1 MKNEVKKLFDEV
13 TPIKS
18 DKEILY
24 GVLGKAK
31 EMESTNSNNKIRIKK
46 PIIAVI
52 AAAAAASLGVT
63 GAAAAGLINFDSLFG
78 NRIKAE
84 SNELGEALLCK
95 AENFSYT
102 VSDDNYEISLNG
114 ISGSATD
121 IIANLEISR
130 KDGTP
135 VIDCFVNEYNPEIGL
150 HGHEECIISSYDKKN
165 YDRFLGSTSKYSIN
179 DEGNIEIVYVIGDE
193 DMSAVPVSNET
204 IKIFSAKIY
213 PIEPYFD
220 YVVEEK
226 KAVYMFE
233 DGELTY
239 FENNTDN
246 KIEVD
251 TSSVHYLDLVWS
263 AEFDYI
269 PSEMAL
275 KTIDK
280 SYHSD
285 SDKMEVKAYHYEND
299 VETTQDA
306 VIENIDIKLTS
317 TFATFTCD
325 MVYEEPENGD
335 IPFPDIE
342 QIYLIRKDGTKTL
355 MIMNSGH
362 GPYDGGFSISYRYCS
377 YFKDNGDG
385 SFFADYIAV
394 DLNDVTGIEIN
405 GKLYEL

>member
-1 MKNEVKKLFDEV
+1 MKNNVKKLFDKV
-13 TPIKS
+13 TPVRS
-18 DKEILY
+18 DFEILE
-24 GVLGKAK
+24 GVLRKAE
-31 EMESTNSNNKIRIKK
+31 EMDNRNSSKKINIKK
-46 PIIAVI
+46 PVIAVI

-84 SNELGEALLCK
+84 SVKLGEELLCK

-114 ISGSATD
+114 ISGSATE
-121 IIANLEISR
+121 IIANIEISR

-135 VIDCFVNEYNPEIGL
+135 VVDSFVNEYNEEIGI
-150 HGHEECIISSYDKKN
+150 HGHEECIISSFDEKN
-165 YDRFLGSTSKYSIN
+165 YDRFLGRTSKYSIN
-179 DEGNIEIVYVIGDE
+179 DEGNIEIVFVVGDK
-193 DMSAVPVSNET
+193 DINAVPVSNET
-204 IKIFSAKIY
+204 IRITGEKIY

-220 YVVEEK
+220 YVVEEN

-239 FENNTDN
+239 FENNTYN
-246 KIEVD
+246 EIELD
-251 TSSVHYLDLVWS
+251 TSSVHYLDLAWS
-263 AEFDYI
+263 AEFDYV
-269 PSEMAL
+269 PSEAAL

-285 SDKMEVKAYHYEND
+285 SDKMEVKAYHYKND
-299 VETTQDA
+299 VKTTQDA
-306 VIENIDIKLTS
+306 VIENIDLRLTS
-317 TFATFTCD
+317 TFATLTCD
-325 MVYEEPENGD
+325 MIYEEPENGD

-342 QIYLIRKDGTKTL
+342 RAYLIRKDGSKTL
-355 MIMNSGH
+355 MVMNSGH
-362 GPYDGGFSISYRYCS
+362 GPYEGGFSIAYSYCS
-377 YFKDNGDG
+377 YYKDNGDG

-405 GKLYEL
+405 GKVYQL

>member
-1 MKNEVKKLFDEV
+1 MKNEVKKLFDEI
-13 TPIKS
+13 TPVKS

-31 EMESTNSNNKIRIKK
+31 TMENTNNKRKISIKK

-52 AAAAAASLGVT
+52 AAAAAASVGVT

-78 NRIKAE
+78 NTIKSE
-84 SNELGEALLCK
+84 NITLGEELLCK

-150 HGHEECIISSYDKKN
+150 HGHEECIISSYDEKN
-165 YDRFLGSTSKYSIN
+165 YDRFLGRTSKYKIN
-179 DEGNIEIVYVIGDE
+179 DDGNIEIVYVMGNHDIN
-193 DMSAVPVSNET
+193 ANPVANET
-204 IKIFSAKIY
+204 IKIFGAKIY

-220 YVVEEK
+220 YVVEEN
-226 KAVYMFE
+226 KAVYIFE
-233 DGELTY
+233 NGNLSY

-246 KIEVD
+246 EIEID
-251 TSSVHYLDLVWS
+251 TSGVHYLDLVWS

-285 SDKMEVKAYHYEND
+285 SDKMEVKAYHYKND
-299 VETTQDA
+299 VKTTQDA

-317 TFATFTCD
+317 TFATLTCD
-325 MVYEEPENGD
+325 MIYEEPENGD

-342 QIYLIRKDGTKTL
+342 KAYLVRKDGSKTL
-355 MIMNSGH
+355 MTMYSGR
-362 GPYDGGFSISYRYCS
+362 GPYEGGFSIAYRYCS

-394 DLNDVTGIEIN
+394 DLNDVKGVEIN